1 MVGCCRTWNQDSARE
16 KFPWKQ
22 VVWYLF
28 FFFCFLMYNF
38 LEAKHPSLKAI
49 SATFG
54 VGIIV
59 IIKWFCSKPV
69 PKKFTRLPP
78 AEISLPHILPYN
90 GKFHSTLIFNLLN
103 FKQDR
108 SYCGYCCYSNSSRK
122 TWRTWHALEP
132 LSWSM
137 RTLKG
142 HLHRAPSRRVIISD
156 AINITSFVRKVGA
169 VIN

>member
-1 MVGCCRTWNQDSARE
+1 
-16 KFPWKQ
+16 
-22 VVWYLF
+22 
-28 FFFCFLMYNF
+28 MYNF

-108 SYCGYCCYSNSSRK
+108 SYCEYCCYSNSSRK
-122 TWRTWHALEP
+122 TEKVEK
-132 LSWSM
+132 LS
-137 RTLKG
+137 
-142 HLHRAPSRRVIISD
+142 HLLISATGRHCTGTGGVILVRRVVQLHIECHENHRL
-156 AINITSFVRKVGA
+156 AG
-169 VIN
+169 